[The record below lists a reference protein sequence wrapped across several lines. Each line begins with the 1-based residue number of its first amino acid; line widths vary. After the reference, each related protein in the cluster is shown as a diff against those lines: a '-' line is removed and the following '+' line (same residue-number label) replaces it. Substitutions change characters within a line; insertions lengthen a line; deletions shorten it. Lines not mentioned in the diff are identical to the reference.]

1 MSGGQ
6 QPVTAGCSPHSGS
19 AFDIGSTRVTCG
31 ASDALQQTA
40 NCAFQVTV
48 LGPPK
53 LAVTRFLAFGDS
65 ITAGV
70 VSSSTGGTRL
80 DVHNAYPARLQRGL
94 ASRYLTQNM
103 RVINAGMP
111 GEEASE
117 AVGRFN
123 AALGRYRPEVALL
136 MEGTNDLDVIGGAG
150 AGSAAAA
157 LDRMVA
163 AARAAR
169 VDVVLM
175 TIPPQRDKGASP
187 LVQPFNDRIR
197 SIAGR
202 RGAVLVDVHRL
213 LLNGPC
219 TGLQHLPCMGRD
231 GLHPTEQGFRLIA
244 EELQRVLVA
253 RYEVEILMATAVQPG
268 DTGAAPRSPDREAVS
283 HRRLGG

>member
-123 AALGRYRPEVALL
+123 ADLGRYRPEVALL
-136 MEGTNDLDVIGGAG
+136 MEGTNDLDVIGGLERG
-150 AGSAAAA
+150 
-157 LDRMVA
+157 
-163 AARAAR
+163 
-169 VDVVLM
+169 
-175 TIPPQRDKGASP
+175 
-187 LVQPFNDRIR
+187 VQP
-197 SIAGR
+197 
-202 RGAVLVDVHRL
+202 RL
-213 LLNGPC
+213 S
-219 TGLQHLPCMGRD
+219 TEWWLP
-231 GLHPTEQGFRLIA
+231 P
-244 EELQRVLVA
+244 
-253 RYEVEILMATAVQPG
+253 
-268 DTGAAPRSPDREAVS
+268 APLASTWC
-283 HRRLGG
+283 

>member
-1 MSGGQ
+1 
-6 QPVTAGCSPHSGS
+6 
-19 AFDIGSTRVTCG
+19 
-31 ASDALQQTA
+31 
-40 NCAFQVTV
+40 
-48 LGPPK
+48 
-53 LAVTRFLAFGDS
+53 
-65 ITAGV
+65 
-70 VSSSTGGTRL
+70 
-80 DVHNAYPARLQRGL
+80 
-94 ASRYLTQNM
+94 
-103 RVINAGMP
+103 
-111 GEEASE
+111 
-117 AVGRFN
+117 
-123 AALGRYRPEVALL
+123 
-136 MEGTNDLDVIGGAG
+136 
-150 AGSAAAA
+150 
-157 LDRMVA
+157 MVA

-253 RYEVEILMATAVQPG
+253 RYEVEILVATAVHPG
-268 DTGAAPRSPDREAVS
+268 DTAAASRPPDREAVS